1 MKKNITKGYH
11 KIIYYI
17 FLYLAVFAGLGG
29 TALTIGTQIA
39 MAKNSVINSDDDKE
53 KLENE
58 YSFFIYLFGL
68 SAYICIGSLFCLVIA
83 ELLRKHVLVNDI

>member
-1 MKKNITKGYH
+1 
-11 KIIYYI
+11 
-17 FLYLAVFAGLGG
+17 
-29 TALTIGTQIA
+29 